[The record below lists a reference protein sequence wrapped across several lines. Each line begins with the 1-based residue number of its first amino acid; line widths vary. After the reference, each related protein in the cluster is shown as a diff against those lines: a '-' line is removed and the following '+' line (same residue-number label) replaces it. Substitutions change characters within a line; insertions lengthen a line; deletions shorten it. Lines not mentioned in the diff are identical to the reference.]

1 VDKVSEALSMHVA
14 PPTVLI
20 VVVPA
25 GVIILLGLHNPPC
38 SWTGMVGSLP
48 TWLHYSPLC
57 GFLVVL

>member
-1 VDKVSEALSMHVA
+1 MHVA

-25 GVIILLGLHNPPC
+25 GVIILLGLRNPPC

-57 GFLVVL
+57 GFLIVL